1 MLMRETKDSRGE
13 LQYTFAPGRFKARH
27 TELLHYGLT
36 VSKSR
41 KRKTLTERPDDD
53 VDKDVVLVV

>member
-13 LQYTFAPGRFKARH
+13 LQYTFAPGRLR
-27 TELLHYGLT
+27 LGMT

-41 KRKTLTERPDDD
+41 KRKTLTKRSDDD
-53 VDKDVVLVV
+53 VEKDVVLVV